1 MMTRQLNRENKGG
14 ILLTQAVCIA
24 ACDTALQ
31 RAIDLYNA
39 GSYRKSIDILKGQA
53 QG

>member
-1 MMTRQLNRENKGG
+1 MMTRPWNVENKRG
-14 ILLTQAVCIA
+14 ILLTQVVCIA

-39 GSYRKSIDILKGQA
+39 GSYRKSIDIMKGQA